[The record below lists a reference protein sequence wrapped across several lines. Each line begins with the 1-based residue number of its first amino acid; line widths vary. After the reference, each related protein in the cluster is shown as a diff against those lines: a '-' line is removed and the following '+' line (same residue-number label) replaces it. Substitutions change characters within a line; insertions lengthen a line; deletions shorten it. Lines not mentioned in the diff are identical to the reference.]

1 LLLTIFG
8 GLAVVMAIESLWP
21 LRAVSGASVWRWINN
36 LALTVVDY
44 AFLLGISPW
53 LALLV
58 VNLVGIENPGLLDKA
73 GASPWVSFIVVLFC
87 LQFAAYWLHRA
98 FHAIPVLWRIHTVHH
113 CDPEVD
119 ATTANRHH
127 PLELILNAVAM
138 LPVVVILGPDPVSI
152 LGYNVLAA
160 AVAVMSHGNFT
171 FGPKLDKL
179 LRLFIVTPNFHR
191 MHHSSERQFTDS
203 NYATVLPVFDY
214 VFGTATHL
222 PVEQQKTM
230 QLGLLY
236 FREMKFARLDQMLLI
251 PFLSRKTRGQ
261 QSSPKRA

>member
-1 LLLTIFG
+1 
-8 GLAVVMAIESLWP
+8 MAIESLWP

-36 LALTVVDY
+36 LALTAVDY
-44 AFLLGISPW
+44 AVLLGISPW

-58 VNLVGIENPGLLDKA
+58 VNLVGIENPGLLHKV

-119 ATTANRHH
+119 ATTAHRHH
-127 PLELILNAVAM
+127 PLEPVLSAVAM

-171 FGPKLDKL
+171 FGPTLDRL
-179 LRLFIVTPNFHR
+179 LRRFIVTPDFHR
-191 MHHSSERQFTDS
+191 MHHSSDRQYTDS

-214 VFGTATHL
+214 LFGTATHL
-222 PVEQQKTM
+222 PAERQKTM
-230 QLGLLY
+230 QLGLSY

-251 PFLSRKTRGQ
+251 PFLPRRTSSRT
-261 QSSPKRA
+261 SSPERA